1 MNFTANQTQT
11 ANAVNDS
18 KLETLFSG
26 LGLDS
31 YIANVSPTHTH
42 TAAVKSPTETKDAAS
57 LSLQE
62 KQR

>member
-31 YIANVSPTHTH
+31 YIANVSPTHT
-42 TAAVKSPTETKDAAS
+42 AAAKSPTETKDAAS